1 MLQQLQCEAGDGVD
15 SAASESVEA
24 SVERVRRFV
33 DKTRAGVPTTS
44 TESEPAT
51 QSSEDNQKSEEQN
64 QESQSVTEFVAE
76 PSTELTRDLMITE
89 EVSSKNY
96 SENNVVA
103 VSNEEL
109 SAPIPDLIRPQRQV
123 SGNNNQLPDIVCD
136 TLRATNKH
144 KRKSPRR
151 RSFRLNTLR
160 TQKKPETPAPL
171 PTSVTWTSVGR
182 KLAEISNSLDTPV
195 GTRRPSLP
203 PPSSSSNIRSRPEAT
218 PRRNS
223 CNPRMLFF
231 GTNDDIFGGEGASGV
246 DTEHIVNNVL
256 KVVQVV
262 GLFLVMKK
270 FENMLK

>member
-1 MLQQLQCEAGDGVD
+1 MLQQLQCEAGDSVD
-15 SAASESVEA
+15 SVASESVEA

-33 DKTRAGVPTTS
+33 DKTRAGIPSTS
-44 TESEPAT
+44 TESEPAP

-123 SGNNNQLPDIVCD
+123 SGTNNQLPDIVCD

-160 TQKKPETPAPL
+160 TQKKPETPAPM

-195 GTRRPSLP
+195 GTRRQSLP
-203 PPSSSSNIRSRPEAT
+203 PPSSSNIRSRPEAT
-218 PRRNS
+218 PRRSS
-223 CNPRMLFF
+223 CNPRMLCF
-231 GTNDDIFGGEGASGV
+231 GPNDNILGGEGASGV